1 MDLLQDLNFTGF
13 YVIVLLTFY
22 ENIIKIRKVLHSL
35 KNKFVLLTNMLVNMG
50 IGLIMPIT
58 TLYIHGTLHKSIVTA
73 GYVLFCFSGAMM
85 IGNLIGGKLFDSWKQ
100 KPLMYLCGSGVVIA
114 LFLVGL
120 FPQWP
125 IYPILITCYGL
136 CLGGLNSSINGY
148 LAFLQVSDPNI
159 FNNGYWF
166 ASLGM
171 GLATFLSGILFGV
184 SIRVVFFSSA
194 ILFLFTTLII
204 RVAFHPIKKHVQ
216 TKPTTSFKSKTDR
229 SFLNVL
235 IICLAMIIIWICYE
249 QWNSNVSV
257 LMVAKHISIPKYSM
271 LFTIST
277 VEIVLV
283 QPFMNRF
290 FKPAFQSEKKRI
302 ILGLLAF
309 ACSYLFILNA
319 ESYWRFVAGI
329 TMVTLGEMLALIAIP
344 AVLNRYASD
353 QNRGTIQ
360 SLGSFAGS
368 LGRALGPLLGG
379 YFITG
384 FGYNWTFLGMFIIH
398 LLLIFPILSLKLSK
412 QE

>member
-1 MDLLQDLNFTGF
+1 MSEISKKLESLLKN
-13 YVIVLLTFY
+13 
-22 ENIIKIRKVLHSL
+22 L

-58 TLYIHGTLHKSIVTA
+58 TLYIHGTLNKSLVTA

-85 IGNLIGGKLFDSWKQ
+85 VGNLIGGKLFDSWKQ
-100 KPLMYLCGSGVVIA
+100 LPLMYICGSGIVLA
-114 LFLVGL
+114 LLLVGI

-125 IYPILITCYGL
+125 IYPVLITLYGL
-136 CLGGLNSSINGY
+136 FLGGLNSSINGY
-148 LAFLQVSDPNI
+148 IAFLQVFDPNI

-171 GLATFLSGILFGV
+171 GFATFLSGILFGIN
-184 SIRVVFFSSA
+184 IRVVFFSSA
-194 ILFLFTTLII
+194 ILFLLTTLII
-204 RVAFHPIKKHVQ
+204 RLTFHPIKKQEKTESV
-216 TKPTTSFKSKTDR
+216 TDIKPKTDH
-229 SFLNVL
+229 SFLNVIL
-235 IICLAMIIIWICYE
+235 ICLVMIIIWICYE

-277 VEIVLV
+277 IEVILI

-290 FKPAFQSEKKRI
+290 FKPSFKSEKKRI

-309 ACSYLFILNA
+309 ACSYLFIVNA

-344 AVLNRYASD
+344 AVLNRYAED
-353 QNRGTIQ
+353 HNRGTIQ

-368 LGRALGPLLGG
+368 MGRALGPLLGG

-384 FGYNWTFLGMFIIH
+384 FGYNWTFLAMFIIH
-398 LLLIFPILSLKLSK
+398 ILLVISVFSLKLNK
-412 QE
+412 QK